1 MTFEQLHEI
10 LDDEKRKVSKEE
22 LAQII
27 YELKQ
32 DCLNEVYC
40 IDQGYYSPNTANAYE
55 HFYMGKSNAFQ
66 ICLDLIEHLGETK
79 QG

>member
-22 LAQII
+22 LAQVI

-32 DCLNEVYC
+32 DCFDEVYGKED
-40 IDQGYYSPNTANAYE
+40 IGRADERYYLGEA
-55 HFYMGKSNAFQ
+55 NAFQ
-66 ICLDLIEHLGETK
+66 ICLDLLEHLEV
-79 QG
+79 